1 MLRHSRGLAR
11 GVRPRVKASSRKPR
25 AVRSADGSSSSGGGK
40 RRRQHLGE
48 ALERVRL
55 GEEAARDLPLSPSP
69 RLSDA
74 RSDSSGAR
82 QAYYAKWE
90 ALLRMEWECEE
101 AATNQRLLEWPVEKL
116 EKEGL
121 CLAGLSARRRKGRF
135 YSQPILRLSL
145 RRSGLKHSFQ
155 PGDEVLARLQE
166 ESRKCLG
173 RVWQVCGKCLGPP
186 LARLPA
192 AGRRC
197 QPQGRGPRAARRTHR
212 RRAVRRRRL
221 ASRRRR
227 EGDVEARPRRQ
238 PNRLCK
244 VIDYLIIN

>member
-1 MLRHSRGLAR
+1 M
-11 GVRPRVKASSRKPR
+11 
-25 AVRSADGSSSSGGGK
+25 
-40 RRRQHLGE
+40 
-48 ALERVRL
+48 RL

-69 RLSDA
+69 RHSDA

-166 ESRKCLG
+166 ESRKGLG
-173 RVWQVCGKCLGPP
+173 SVWEVS
-186 LARLPA
+186 RSSS
-192 AGRRC
+192 
-197 QPQGRGPRAARRTHR
+197 RAAARC
-212 RRAVRRRRL
+212 RAALL
-221 ASRRRR
+221 ASRARSSSCTSDTSTSRCPPPPPRLQTASRGRRGGLTASPTGSPVY
-227 EGDVEARPRRQ
+227 GD
-238 PNRLCK
+238 
-244 VIDYLIIN
+244 

>member
-1 MLRHSRGLAR
+1 MEYVVSECIMLRHSRGLAR

-25 AVRSADGSSSSGGGK
+25 AVRSADGNSSSGGGK

-69 RLSDA
+69 RHSDA

-135 YSQPILRLSL
+135 YSQQILRLSL

-155 PGDEVLARLQE
+155 PGDEALSRGCRKSLGSVE
-166 ESRKCLG
+166 EVSRKCLG
-173 RVWQVCGKCLGPP
+173 SV
-186 LARLPA
+186 
-192 AGRRC
+192 
-197 QPQGRGPRAARRTHR
+197 
-212 RRAVRRRRL
+212 
-221 ASRRRR
+221 
-227 EGDVEARPRRQ
+227 
-238 PNRLCK
+238 
-244 VIDYLIIN
+244 